1 MRRVFWPLVALAGLL
16 AACSVSFTI
25 PLPDQTVQLPAL
37 GGTLGRVVYPAQAQ
51 SFPPPGGVLKDVQ
64 VTGTLEASQPLSLT
78 LDLYA
83 RTKDPAQDE
92 NCLALGGYAYA
103 CALGPED
110 GPIGRA
116 SFAGTSAPL
125 SLKGE
130 KLTQGVQEGRLWLG
144 AMVQGL
150 PNGGLTLTF
159 KNLKATLTLG
169 L

>member
-1 MRRVFWPLVALAGLL
+1 MALAGLL

-25 PLPDQTVQLPAL
+25 PLSDQAVQLPAL
-37 GGTLGRVVYPAQAQ
+37 GDTLGRVVYPAEAQ
-51 SFPPPGGVLKDVQ
+51 TFPTPGGVLKDVQ
-64 VTGTLEASQPLSLT
+64 VTGTLEASQPLFLT

-83 RTKDPAQDE
+83 RTKDPAQDG
-92 NCLALGGYAYA
+92 NCLALSDFQKVYAYA

-110 GPIGRA
+110 GHIGRA

-130 KLTQGVQEGRLWLG
+130 KLTQGVQGGRLWLG
-144 AMVQGL
+144 VMVQGL
-150 PNGGLTLTF
+150 PSGGLTLTF
-159 KNLKATLTLG
+159 KNLKATFTLG